1 MLKIKSFIIK
11 LFGLR
16 KVRQM
21 SSNPEQNFN
30 AGKADE
36 NNGFEQEKTANLR

>member
-1 MLKIKSFIIK
+1 MFKIKSFIIK

-21 SSNPEQNFN
+21 PGNPEQNFN
-30 AGKADE
+30 AAKGRCK
-36 NNGFEQEKTANLR
+36 QRL